1 MQNVIHRVMEAESE
15 AQRILQDAR
24 TEAERLIGE
33 AHQQAKANEERD
45 RINVRRTA
53 DTLIE
58 KAVQAAEN
66 EKAAQLA
73 RSVLEME
80 SGMHLDDPV
89 RRCAVKA
96 VVECVAGKDQS
107 G

>member
-1 MQNVIHRVMEAESE
+1 MQNVIQRVMEAEGE

-24 TEAERLIGE
+24 TEAERLVDE
-33 AHQQAKANEERD
+33 ARQQVKVKESQS
-45 RINVRRTA
+45 RINVRLMA

-73 RSVLEME
+73 RAVLAMN
-80 SGMHLDDPV
+80 SGTHLDDPV

-96 VVECVAGKDQS
+96 VVDCVAGKNQS